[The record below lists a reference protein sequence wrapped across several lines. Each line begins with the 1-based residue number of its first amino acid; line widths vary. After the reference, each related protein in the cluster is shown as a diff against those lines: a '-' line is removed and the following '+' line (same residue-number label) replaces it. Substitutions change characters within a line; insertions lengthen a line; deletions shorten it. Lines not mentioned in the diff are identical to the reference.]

1 VSLPDFYRF
10 ERTAVDF
17 SLRGGSTNSYFIRDR
32 DMNLVA
38 YCLVKGMCI
47 THPTVFQETPEAS
60 TPWFHMVAERKI
72 LNRAYFLFEPEWTSP
87 FATVTSRGK
96 GHWRILD
103 DAERQVG
110 VFVDQSSTGE
120 KVAEA
125 VLGGSPDTYA
135 VVYGERVLAHIR
147 MQPRPETELPSRE
160 PGFLKRVFK
169 KFMQPSDWVMV
180 LEPGSAGMDHRP
192 LLAGM
197 ILLIEHTISM
207 AKSN

>member
-10 ERTAVDF
+10 ERTTLDF
-17 SLRGGSTNSYFIRDR
+17 SMRGGSTNSYHIRDR
-32 DMNLVA
+32 QMDLVA

-47 THPTVFQETPEAS
+47 THPTVFQKTPEDQTA
-60 TPWFHMVAERKI
+60 WFHMQAERKI
-72 LNRAYFLFEPEWTSP
+72 LNRAYFLYEPERSAP

-96 GHWRILD
+96 GLWRILD
-103 DAERQVG
+103 DAERQVCR
-110 VFVDQSSTGE
+110 FVDQSSTGE

-125 VLGGSPDTYA
+125 VLGGSPDRYA
-135 VVYGERVLAHIR
+135 VLGAERVLARIR
-147 MQPRPETELPSRE
+147 MEPRPDTEPPSQE

-169 KFMQPSDWVMV
+169 KFMRPSDWVMA
-180 LEPGSAGMDHRP
+180 LEPGSVLMDHRA